1 MKKLVCIF
9 MIIAMMISV
18 FSLPVS
24 ANIYKDI
31 PETEYIYY
39 DKVKAYIGKYAPESP
54 EGYRELCYYSDENQ
68 EEPDWVLIVCQVMP
82 EPWEVKYGALV
93 GDRVLWTIAG
103 SGLNK
108 FDTGFAVYIPK
119 TDTFIELCN
128 DNVERIIE
136 LCPNFVEIIEEKE
149 IGQLMGDV
157 NEDNKIDVFD
167 STCIQRV
174 LAEYNDYYNVKVWTT
189 GYYFS
194 IADFDRDGE
203 TTIMDATAIQRHIAG
218 LE

>member
-1 MKKLVCIF
+1 MKKSLSIF
-9 MIIAMMISV
+9 VIIVMLALISV
-18 FSLPVS
+18 VPAS
-24 ANIYKDI
+24 AASYHQFPEVEFKYYEIMVERNISKPWFYN
-31 PETEYIYY
+31 
-39 DKVKAYIGKYAPESP
+39 
-54 EGYRELCYYSDENQ
+54 ELHHYSDENQ